1 MKKALLG
8 CITALLIL
16 VSVPSSVVAD
26 DEAMQKQKAVLITG
40 ASTGLGRAMAELLAS
55 KGHFVYAGARKDQ
68 DIAELSAI
76 DNVQGIRLDVTVQ
89 SDIDAA
95 VKTITEAGRGLY
107 GLVNNA
113 GVGVIYPLI
122 EVDEEEFN
130 FQMDVNLYGPYRVTR
145 AFAPLIIESKGR
157 ITTTGSISGILSATL
172 FGPYSMSKHAMEA
185 FTDSLAKE
193 MARFDVKVSIIEP
206 GNYDS
211 KIGENVL
218 KRMKARNF
226 NPEDS
231 LYREEFA
238 GMLAYLGDITSGAD
252 PIEVAQA
259 AEHALFDPNPKR
271 RYLVVPNQEE
281 AGWTINKQIEELAQL
296 NQGHK
301 YSYTRDQ
308 LVEMLDAALIANP

>member
-1 MKKALLG
+1 
-8 CITALLIL
+8 
-16 VSVPSSVVAD
+16 
-26 DEAMQKQKAVLITG
+26 
-40 ASTGLGRAMAELLAS
+40 
-55 KGHFVYAGARKDQ
+55 
-68 DIAELSAI
+68 
-76 DNVQGIRLDVTVQ
+76 VTVQ

-145 AFAPLIIESKGR
+145 AFAPLIIASKGR
-157 ITTTGSISGILSATL
+157 ITTTGSISGILSGTL

-193 MARFDVKVSIIEP
+193 MAKFDVKVSIIEP

-218 KRMKARNF
+218 KRMQARDF

-238 GMLAYLGDITSGAD
+238 KMLAYLGDITSGAD
-252 PIEVAQA
+252 PVDVAQA
-259 AEHALFDPNPKR
+259 AEHALFDANPKR

-308 LVEMLDAALIANP
+308 LVEMLDAALLANP

>member
-95 VKTITEAGRGLY
+95 VKT
-107 GLVNNA
+107 
-113 GVGVIYPLI
+113 
-122 EVDEEEFN
+122 
-130 FQMDVNLYGPYRVTR
+130 
-145 AFAPLIIESKGR
+145 IIESKGR